1 MKHGGNWGSKEAAK
15 HEAPRQP
22 AGSRIKAGQGL
33 ANYKAILYNR
43 VQPSHLLY
51 AAERAAAERHRI
63 IMTENGTSG
72 RRSAS
77 HMLSG
82 LGSTA
87 SGIIGSLRAR
97 FPECKPACRASA
109 EHVPFAIH
117 HANIIRTRK
126 DIDGLGMKEGSVD
139 NDMSVVISE
148 DGTIKAVFP
157 SSDTARMKKIP
168 AGYRSID
175 AQGRYIMPGLINA
188 HVHVFGSGRRLS
200 SNMGD
205 KGPQK
210 TLKHFTAT
218 VLGRAMIRRLTRYNI
233 RQQLLSGVTTVRTLG
248 DIAYDLADLRDDI
261 QDGTVMGPRILASGP
276 LLSAPGG
283 HGAPLIALECP
294 DEESALANVHIL
306 LDNGANA
313 VKIAATGGVID
324 SQEADEAGRPQMS
337 ESLMRIICT
346 EAHKAGIIVAAH
358 AQSLEGVKAALR
370 AGVDTI
376 EHGSDL
382 DKEAVALFRH
392 NPGSLKGYSALIPT
406 LSTILAMV
414 SLDQDKVGINDTA
427 RANAERIAEHMLAG
441 YREAVAKNL
450 HIGVG
455 TDAAM
460 PYVTQYNTWRE
471 LDFLVRYTGM
481 TPAQAIYAA
490 TAGNAE
496 ILNISDV
503 TGSLDEG
510 LSADLLVTEGNP
522 LENLRTLNNPSLVVT
537 HGIPVWRPHAR
548 HIAEIDEELDTL

>member
-15 HEAPRQP
+15 HEALRQP
-22 AGSRIKAGQGL
+22 AGSPIKSGQGL
-33 ANYKAILYNR
+33 ANYKVILYNR
-43 VQPSHLLY
+43 VQPPHLLY
-51 AAERAAAERHRI
+51 AAERAAAERHRT
-63 IMTENGTSG
+63 IMTENSTSG

-77 HMLSG
+77 HILSG

-97 FPECKPACRASA
+97 FPERKPACRASA
-109 EHVPFAIH
+109 EHVPFAIR

-126 DIDGLGMKEGSVD
+126 GIDGLGMKEGSVD
-139 NDMSVVISE
+139 NDMTVVISE
-148 DGTIKAVFP
+148 DGTIEAVFP

-205 KGPQK
+205 KSPQK

-248 DIAYDLADLRDDI
+248 DIAYDSADLRDDI
-261 QDGTVMGPRILASGP
+261 QDGTVTGPRILASGP

-294 DEESALANVHIL
+294 DEESALANVHML
-306 LDNGANA
+306 LDNRANA

-324 SQEADEAGRPQMS
+324 SQEADEAGRPQMI
-337 ESLMRIICT
+337 EILMRIIST
-346 EAHKAGIIVAAH
+346 EAHKAGFIVAAH
-358 AQSLEGVKAALR
+358 AHSLEGVKAALR

-414 SLDQDKVGINDTA
+414 SLDQDKIGINDTA

>member
-1 MKHGGNWGSKEAAK
+1 
-15 HEAPRQP
+15 
-22 AGSRIKAGQGL
+22 
-33 ANYKAILYNR
+33 
-43 VQPSHLLY
+43 
-51 AAERAAAERHRI
+51 
-63 IMTENGTSG
+63 MTENSTSG

-77 HMLSG
+77 HILSG

-97 FPECKPACRASA
+97 FPERKPACRASA

-126 DIDGLGMKEGSVD
+126 GIDGLGMKEGSVD
-139 NDMSVVISE
+139 NDMTVVISE
-148 DGTIKAVFP
+148 DGTIEAVFP

-205 KGPQK
+205 KSPQK

-248 DIAYDLADLRDDI
+248 DIAYDSADLRDDI
-261 QDGTVMGPRILASGP
+261 QDGTVTGPRILASGP

-294 DEESALANVHIL
+294 DEESALANVHML
-306 LDNGANA
+306 LDNRANA

-346 EAHKAGIIVAAH
+346 EAHKAGVIVAAH

-414 SLDQDKVGINDTA
+414 SLDQDKIGINDTA

-481 TPAQAIYAA
+481 TAAQAIYAA

>member
-15 HEAPRQP
+15 HEALRQP
-22 AGSRIKAGQGL
+22 AGSPIKSGQGL

-43 VQPSHLLY
+43 VQPPHLLY
-51 AAERAAAERHRI
+51 AAERAAAERHRT

-77 HMLSG
+77 HILSG

-97 FPECKPACRASA
+97 FPARKPACRASA
-109 EHVPFAIH
+109 EHVPFAIR

-126 DIDGLGMKEGSVD
+126 GIDGLGMKEGSVD
-139 NDMSVVISE
+139 NDMTVVISE
-148 DGTIKAVFP
+148 DGTIEAVFP
-157 SSDTARMKKIP
+157 SSDTARMKEIP

-248 DIAYDLADLRDDI
+248 DIAYDSADLRDDI
-261 QDGTVMGPRILASGP
+261 QDGTVTGPRILASGP

-294 DEESALANVHIL
+294 DEESTLANVHTL

-346 EAHKAGIIVAAH
+346 EAHKAGVIVAAH

-481 TPAQAIYAA
+481 TAAQAIYAA

>member
-15 HEAPRQP
+15 HEALRQP
-22 AGSRIKAGQGL
+22 AGSPIKSGQGL
-33 ANYKAILYNR
+33 ANYKVILYNR
-43 VQPSHLLY
+43 VQPPHLLY
-51 AAERAAAERHRI
+51 AAERATAERHRT
-63 IMTENGTSG
+63 IMTENSTSG

-77 HMLSG
+77 HILSG

-97 FPECKPACRASA
+97 FPERKPACRASA
-109 EHVPFAIH
+109 EHVPFAIR

-126 DIDGLGMKEGSVD
+126 GIDGLGMKEGSVD
-139 NDMSVVISE
+139 NDMTVVISE
-148 DGTIKAVFP
+148 DGTIEAVFP

-205 KGPQK
+205 KSPQK

-248 DIAYDLADLRDDI
+248 DIAYDSADLRDDI
-261 QDGTVMGPRILASGP
+261 QDGTVTGPRILASGP

-294 DEESALANVHIL
+294 DEESALANVHML
-306 LDNGANA
+306 LDNRANA

-346 EAHKAGIIVAAH
+346 EAHKAGVIVAAH

-414 SLDQDKVGINDTA
+414 SLDQDKIGINDTA